1 MAEDVLVAS
10 FHSPYRYGEV
20 RLWYCP
26 HGDEYRCAYEIIAD
40 GAKLGAQFCVSAVLY
55 DEVAAMVM
63 DAMDIARTPLDR
75 RS

>member
-10 FHSPYRYGEV
+10 FHSPYRHGEV

-26 HGDEYRCAYEIIAD
+26 HNNVYRCAYEIGEG
-40 GAKLGAQFCVSAVLY
+40 GAKLGAQFCTPAAMY
-55 DEVAAMVM
+55 DEVAAMIL
-63 DAMDIARTPLDR
+63 DAMDIARMPLDR

>member
-10 FHSPYRYGEV
+10 FHSPYRHGEV

-26 HGDEYRCAYEIIAD
+26 HGDEYRCAYEIVEG
-40 GAKLGAQFCVSAVLY
+40 GAKLGAQFCVSAVMY
-55 DEVAAMVM
+55 DEGADMIS
-63 DAMDIARTPLDR
+63 DAMGIASTPLDR

>member
-26 HGDEYRCAYEIIAD
+26 HGDEYRCAYEIID
-40 GAKLGAQFCVSAVLY
+40 NGAKLGAQFCVSAVMY
-55 DEVAAMVM
+55 GEVAAMVM
-63 DAMDIARTPLDR
+63 DAMDIASTPLDR

>member
-1 MAEDVLVAS
+1 MAEDFLVAS
-10 FHSPYRYGEV
+10 FHSPYCHGEV
-20 RLWYCP
+20 WLWYCP
-26 HGDEYRCAYEIIAD
+26 HGESYRCVYEIAE
-40 GAKLGAQFCVSAVLY
+40 GGERLGAQFCVPAVLY

>member
-26 HGDEYRCAYEIIAD
+26 QGDEYRCSYEIVE
-40 GAKLGAQFCVSAVLY
+40 GCAKLGAQVCVPAALYDDVSAMIL
-55 DEVAAMVM
+55 
-63 DAMDIARTPLDR
+63 DAMDIASTQLER

>member
-1 MAEDVLVAS
+1 MDEDVLVAS

-26 HGDEYRCAYEIIAD
+26 HGDEYRCAYEIVEG
-40 GAKLGAQFCVSAVLY
+40 GAKLGAQFCVLAVMY
-55 DEVAAMVM
+55 DDVAVMVM

>member
-1 MAEDVLVAS
+1 MDEDVLVAS
-10 FHSPYRYGEV
+10 FHSPYRHGEV

-26 HGDEYRCAYEIIAD
+26 HSDAYRCAYEIVER
-40 GAKLGAQFCVSAVLY
+40 GAKLGAQFCVSAVMY

-63 DAMDIARTPLDR
+63 DAMDIASTPLDR

>member
-10 FHSPYRYGEV
+10 FHSPYRHGEV

-26 HGDEYRCAYEIIAD
+26 HGDEYRFADEIVE
-40 GAKLGAQFCVSAVLY
+40 GGEKLGAMFCVSAVMY
-55 DEVAAMVM
+55 DEVAAMIL
-63 DAMDIARTPLDR
+63 DAMGIASTPLDR

>member
-10 FHSPYRYGEV
+10 FHSPYRHGEV

-26 HGDEYRCAYEIIAD
+26 HADEYRCAYEIID
-40 GAKLGAQFCVSAVLY
+40 NGAKLGAQFCVPAALY

-63 DAMDIARTPLDR
+63 DAMDIARTPLNR
-75 RS
+75 RN

>member
-26 HGDEYRCAYEIIAD
+26 HGDEYRCAYEIVEG
-40 GAKLGAQFCVSAVLY
+40 GAKLGAQFCTPAAMY

-63 DAMDIARTPLDR
+63 DAMDIASTPLDR

>member
-26 HGDEYRCAYEIIAD
+26 HGDEYRCAYEIVEG
-40 GAKLGAQFCVSAVLY
+40 GAKLGAQFCVPAALY
-55 DEVAAMVM
+55 DEVAAMIL
-63 DAMDIARTPLDR
+63 DAMGIASTPLDR

>member
-1 MAEDVLVAS
+1 MDEDFLVAS

-26 HGDEYRCAYEIIAD
+26 HGDEYRCAYEIIDD
-40 GAKLGAQFCVSAVLY
+40 GAKLGAQFCVPAALY
-55 DEVAAMVM
+55 DEVAEMVM
-63 DAMDIARTPLDR
+63 TATDIAGTPLDR

>member
-20 RLWYCP
+20 RLWYCS
-26 HGDEYRCAYEIIAD
+26 HGDEYRCAYEIIDD
-40 GAKLGAQFCVSAVLY
+40 GAKLGAQFCVPAALY

-63 DAMDIARTPLDR
+63 DAMDIATTPLCR

>member
-1 MAEDVLVAS
+1 MAEDFLVAS
-10 FHSPYRYGEV
+10 FRSPYRHGEV

-26 HGDEYRCAYEIIAD
+26 HGDEYRCAYEIIEG
-40 GAKLGAQFCVSAVLY
+40 GAKLRAQFCVSAALY